1 MSLAAFLRPLL
12 QWDPTLRPEASQVL
26 QHPWLEGSDAS
37 ELGKGARD
45 GSRARQR
52 KGQARGDKLGKGKGA
67 VGGSNPGMDS
77 PFSDGFSEDEGGPA
91 AA

>member
-26 QHPWLEGSDAS
+26 QHPWLAGSD
-37 ELGKGARD
+37 GKGARD
-45 GSRARQR
+45 GSKARQR
-52 KGQARGDKLGKGKGA
+52 KGQAHGDEAGKGKGA